1 MTKPIRILIVDDHQ
15 IVRDG
20 LKNYMESDLEIE
32 IIGEAADG
40 AEAYGKIYDLK
51 PDVLLTD
58 ISMEGMNGIELST
71 KVRNDYPE
79 IKVLVL
85 SMLNEHQYIKSM
97 LDVGVHGYLLKTS
110 GEEEI
115 KKAITTVYSGETYYS
130 NEVTQ
135 IVMQSMTK
143 RANKK
148 KVHFAESMPLT
159 EREEEVLKLIVA
171 QYSNPEIAEK
181 LFISP
186 RTVDAHKRNLLEKT
200 GAKNVAGLVLYALDN
215 DMVDD

>member
-1 MTKPIRILIVDDHQ
+1 MAEIKILIVDDHQ

-20 LKNYMESDLEIE
+20 LKNYMKNDDLITVV
-32 IIGEAADG
+32 GEATDG
-40 AEAYGKIYDLK
+40 HEAYDLIPK
-51 PDVLLTD
+51 VNPDVVLTD
-58 ISMEGMNGIELST
+58 ISMEGMNGIDLSK
-71 KVRNDYPE
+71 KVRSDYPD

-85 SMLNEHQYIKSM
+85 SMMNEHQYIKTM

-115 KKAITTVYSGETYYS
+115 KRGISAVHSGETYYS

-143 RANKK
+143 RSTKK
-148 KVHFAESMPLT
+148 KVQFAELMPLT
-159 EREEEVLKLIVA
+159 EREIEVLKLIVA
-171 QYSNPEIAEK
+171 QHSNPEIAEL

-215 DMVDD
+215 DMVDT